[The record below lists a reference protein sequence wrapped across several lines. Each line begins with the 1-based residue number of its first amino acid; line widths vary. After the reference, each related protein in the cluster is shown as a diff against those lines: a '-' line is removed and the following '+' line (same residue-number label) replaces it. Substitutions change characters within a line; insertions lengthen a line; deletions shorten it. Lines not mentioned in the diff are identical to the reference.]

1 MAQKLKCSFC
11 DRGQDSV
18 EKLISSPKNHAYI
31 CDGCVRVCGSILTDD
46 GMDLA
51 LPPRPAFRMRLARRI
66 AGLSRV
72 SVIPKN

>member
-18 EKLISSPKNHAYI
+18 EKLISSPRNSAYI
-31 CDGCVRVCGSILTDD
+31 CDGCVRVCGSILRDD

-51 LPPRPAFRMRLARRI
+51 LPPRPSFRMKLARRI
-66 AGLSRV
+66 AGLSGV